1 MKKRNLALIL
11 IVLLL
16 GVAALGGCASQES
29 STPEAQQITVTDTL
43 GREVAVTTPV
53 DAVVAVGPGSLRL
66 YCYVNGMDKVVG
78 VENFEKKDST
88 GRPYMLAYPDLANLP
103 VIGSGGPS
111 STPDAEQ
118 IVVVQPDVIFA
129 DGSLDKAA
137 ADILQDK
144 TGVPVV
150 VLNYGDLGTFNES
163 VYASIN
169 MIGEVMGMEQKA
181 LEVVDYIK
189 ACQQDLEDRVKDIAE
204 ENKPTV
210 YVGGLG
216 MRGTHGIQSTQAQ
229 FPLFTIVGARN
240 VVDETGETG
249 SLMIDPEKLI
259 EWDPDKIFIDGS
271 GYSLVVQDYEKNPT
285 FYQTLSAYQN
295 GEIYGQ
301 LPFNYYATNIDTALA
316 DAYYIGKVTY
326 SEQYQDIDPEKKAD
340 EIYTFLL
347 GKPVYEQMKADFGGF
362 KKLNLE

>member
-1 MKKRNLALIL
+1 MKKRTLALIL
-11 IVLLL
+11 VVLML
-16 GVAALGGCASQES
+16 GVFALGGCAARDS
-29 STPEAQQITVTDTL
+29 SLPEARQITVTDTL
-43 GREVAVTTPV
+43 GREVSIATPV

-66 YCYVNGMDKVVG
+66 YCYINGMDKVVG

-88 GRPYMLAYPDLANLP
+88 GRPYMLAYPDLAKLP
-103 VIGSGGPS
+103 VIGTGGPS

-118 IVVVQPDVIFA
+118 IVSVQPDVIFA

-137 ADILQDK
+137 ADTLQNK
-144 TGVPVV
+144 TGVPVI

-163 VYASIN
+163 VFASIA
-169 MIGEVMGMEQKA
+169 MIGEVMGVQQRA
-181 LEVVDYIK
+181 QEVVDYIK
-189 ACQQDLEDRVKDIAE
+189 ACQQDLGDRVQDVPE
-204 ENKPTV
+204 DSKPTV

-229 FPLFTIVGARN
+229 FPLFSAVGARN
-240 VVDETGETG
+240 VVDETGEIG
-249 SLMIDPEKLI
+249 SVMIDPEKLI
-259 EWDPDKIFIDGS
+259 EWDPDIIFIDES

-295 GEIYGQ
+295 GEIYGE
-301 LPFNYYATNIDTALA
+301 LPFNYYTSNLGTALA
-316 DAYYIGKVTY
+316 DAYYIGKVIY
-326 SEQYQDIDPEKKAD
+326 PEQYQDIDPAKKAD

-362 KKLNLE
+362 KKLSLE